1 MHRRHY
7 RYPVLQRVLQGALLS
22 IALAGTTLGH
32 TVLAQAENNPAQ
44 EVGSYHIQAGSLELA
59 LGQFADAADI
69 SITLPPALVAGK
81 TSAGLNGSYTIQQGL
96 DSLLSGTGLQVVE
109 GSKGVF
115 VLQKIRSLANERS
128 DAASTL
134 PEVSVSAMAERTA
147 VTEGSGTYAARAVTI
162 GKTEQT
168 LREIPQSVSVM
179 TRQQMNDQNFT
190 TVGEALSQMTGVR
203 SYGYE
208 RGESFMIRGY
218 TANTQF
224 NGVPQQDTSRHY
236 DLALYDRVEV
246 LRGPSGLMTG
256 SGEPGGTINYVLKRP
271 QDVLTISGVA
281 GLGSWNN
288 QRGDFDIGGPLT
300 EDGSLRGRMVA
311 VYQDQD
317 KFYDVGT
324 NRDKLLYGV
333 LEYDLAPNTTLGLWA
348 SYSERDYKTF
358 WGLPVYSDGSLPSS
372 RSTFVG
378 IDKNAE
384 DEDKNISIDFKHKF
398 DSGWVAKGVYS
409 YKNNQYAGYG
419 VYAVTPVSTTT
430 GLSNVN
436 VGFIDTET
444 TWRSMDFN
452 LSGPME
458 LFGRTHTL
466 TVGYN
471 KAEYDY
477 LGGARY
483 SQGVNRD
490 PFNNHNWNDVL
501 NTNILSKGQT
511 FTEQSGFYASAK
523 IRMLDSLS
531 LVLGGRWTDFSS
543 KSRTGWPSASKTAW
557 QHSDANTD
565 GEFTPYG
572 GLVWDINQQLTWY
585 ASYADTFVPQ
595 TAFNASGKVLDP
607 RVGWQIETGLKGE
620 FLDGR
625 LNASVALFRIR
636 DKNRA
641 VLDTANIGCGGTA
654 TGACYSQAGEVESQG
669 VEFEVSGQPSS
680 NLNLSA
686 GYTYNQARYRSDS
699 TAESGD
705 RFAANQIPEHM
716 LKFWSQYRFGGNIFS
731 GALNGWSVGAGVQA
745 QSDMYTDTARQ
756 GSYAIVSAKLGYQ
769 IDQHWDASLT
779 VNNLFDRKY
788 LQYPGNSMFYNI
800 YGTPRNAMLM
810 LRWKY

>member
-1 MHRRHY
+1 MQPQYRHHS
-7 RYPVLQRVLQGALLS
+7 VLQRAVQGAILLL
-22 IALAGTTLGH
+22 AVAGTTFGH
-32 TVLAQAENNPAQ
+32 AP
-44 EVGSYHIQAGSLELA
+44 LA
-59 LGQFADAADI
+59 LAESNSVEAARHYQVKAGPLDSALGDFAGAAGV
-69 SITLPPALVAGK
+69 SITVPPALVSGK
-81 TSAGLNGSYTIQQGL
+81 HSSGLSGSYTTQQGF
-96 DSLLSGTGLQVVE
+96 DTLLAGSGLQAVE
-109 GSKGVF
+109 SSKGVF
-115 VLQKIRSLANERS
+115 VLQKAKSLGS
-128 DAASTL
+128 DKNGSASTL
-134 PEVSVSAMAERTA
+134 PEVSVSARAERNA
-147 VTEGSGTYAARAVTI
+147 VTEGSGTYAAKAVTI

-190 TVGEALSQMTGVR
+190 TVGEALNQMTGVR
-203 SYGYE
+203 GYGYE

-271 QDVLTISGVA
+271 QDVLTISAVA
-281 GLGSWNN
+281 GLGSWDQ
-288 QRGDFDIGGPLT
+288 QRAEFDVGGPLNA
-300 EDGSLRGRMVA
+300 DGSLRGRTVM

-317 KFYDVGT
+317 RFYDVGM

-333 LEYDLAPNTTLGLWA
+333 LEYDLTPNTTLGLWA
-348 SYSERDYKTF
+348 SYSDRDYKTF
-358 WGLPVYSDGSLPSS
+358 WGLPTYSDGSLPSR

-384 DEDKNISIDFKHKF
+384 DEDKNIAVDFKHKF

-419 VYAVTPVSTTT
+419 VYASTPVNTVT

-452 LSGPME
+452 LSGPVE
-458 LFGRTHTL
+458 LFGRIHTL

-477 LGGARY
+477 LGGSRY
-483 SQGVNRD
+483 SSATNQS
-490 PFNNHNWNDVL
+490 PLTNHNWDSVL

-511 FTEQSGFYASAK
+511 YTEQSGFYASAK
-523 IRMLDSLS
+523 IKMLDSLS
-531 LVLGGRWTDFSS
+531 LILGGRWTDFSS
-543 KSRTGWPSASKTAW
+543 KNRTGWPNKTAW
-557 QHSDANTD
+557 QHSNANTD

-572 GLVWDINQQLTWY
+572 GLVWDIDQQVTWY

-595 TAFNASGKVLDP
+595 TNFDASGKVLDP
-607 RVGWQIETGLKGE
+607 RVGWQVETGLKGE

-641 VLDTANIGCGGTA
+641 MVDSANIGCGGTS
-654 TGACYSQAGEVESQG
+654 TGTCYTQAGEVESQG
-669 VEFEVSGQPSS
+669 VEFEVTGQPRE
-680 NLNLSA
+680 NLNLSV
-686 GYTYNQARYRSDS
+686 GYTYNQARFRSDS
-699 TAESGD
+699 TADAGD

-716 LKFWSQYRFGGNIFS
+716 FKFWSQYRFDGSTFS

-756 GSYAIVSAKLGYQ
+756 GSYAIASAKLGYQ
-769 IDQHWDASLT
+769 IDQHWDLSLT

-788 LQYPGNSMFYNI
+788 LQYPGNTMFYNI
-800 YGTPRNAMLM
+800 YGTPRNALLM
-810 LRWKY
+810 VRWKY